1 MIYFPELRTQRLT
14 VKLRE
19 LSMEQSIKLAEI
31 PIQSAELTC
40 SEFLRCAIESINGE
54 QDILNWT
61 VQERIFAVSH
71 YLSTIAGDKPDFSL
85 LQGKYSDY
93 LDLETDKELKQLEV
107 CELGGDKW
115 LINPLTGRMAE
126 SIERLVGELPLKKV
140 RSHWLSSAMAAQL
153 IMEKEKLPEWSSDTE
168 YDLWL
173 KKRMETLLA
182 FPASDF
188 ESLMLHYRLK
198 NQELQLIFSV
208 DFDDNGIVVLP
219 KTGADGSLPPA
230 RFRVNSCLSK
240 LAQQLANRPD

>member
-19 LSMEQSIKLAEI
+19 LTIEQSIKLAEI

-54 QDILNWT
+54 QDVLNWT

-71 YLSTIAGDKPDFSL
+71 YLSTIADDKPDFSL
-85 LQGKYSDY
+85 SQGRYSDY
-93 LDLETDKELKQLEV
+93 LELETDKELKQLEV

-115 LINPLTGRMAE
+115 LINPLTGRMTE
-126 SIERLVGELPLKKV
+126 SIERLTGELSLKG
-140 RSHWLSSAMAAQL
+140 RSHWLFGAMAAQL
-153 IMEKEKLPEWSSDTE
+153 IMESENLPEWASDNE

-173 KKRMETLLA
+173 KKRMETFLA

-198 NQELQLIFSV
+198 NQELQHIFTI
-208 DFDDNGIVVLP
+208 DFDDNGMVVLP
-219 KTGADGSLPPA
+219 KNGADGSLPPA
-230 RFRVNSCLSK
+230 RFRVDSCLSR
-240 LAQQLANRPD
+240 LAKQLASRFN